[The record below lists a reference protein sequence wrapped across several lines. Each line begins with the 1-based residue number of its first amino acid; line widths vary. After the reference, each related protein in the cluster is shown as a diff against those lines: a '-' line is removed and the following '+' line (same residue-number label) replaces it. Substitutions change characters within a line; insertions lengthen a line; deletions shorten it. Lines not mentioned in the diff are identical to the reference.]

1 MAVNAASGYP
11 QYSNSLITPLFRME
25 LLERFYTTTVYSD
38 ISTTEYTGDLQ
49 KGGDQITFMREPK
62 VIVRDY
68 DKNGKIIHDTIDG
81 QPVTMTID
89 YAKTFSIKMNH
100 IDERQIQNFDRW
112 KAGFLKSAG
121 YELTRAIDPQLLTA
135 MWTNVSTYN
144 QGATAGLVSKN
155 INLGI
160 TGAPVQVTNQNVVF
174 ILSQVHQVLDE
185 ALAPRDG
192 RFIVMPSAGVT
203 CMKASELRL
212 AYATALNTTPSL
224 NGKLPDVVAGF
235 TILESQNVPSVI
247 DANGGTPVR
256 AFHCVAGVKMA
267 TAFAAQIEDSR
278 VVTDKDDWANYY
290 QGLSVYGFKVLYSD
304 ALAHL
309 YAYFATTFTP

>member
-81 QPVTMTID
+81 EPVTMTID

-121 YELTRAIDPQLLTA
+121 YELTRAIDPQLLTS
-135 MWTNVSTYN
+135 MWTNVSSYN

-155 INLGI
+155 INLGV
-160 TGAPVQVTNQNVVF
+160 TGAPVQVTNTNVVF

-192 RFIVMPSAGVT
+192 RFIVMPSAGIT
-203 CMKASELRL
+203 CLKASELRL

-224 NGKLPDVVAGF
+224 NGKIPDVVAGF
-235 TILESQNVPSVI
+235 TILESQNVPSVM
-247 DANGGTPVR
+247 DGANR
-256 AFHCVAGVKMA
+256 CFHIVAGVKMA

-309 YAYFATTFTP
+309 YCYFSTTYTP